1 LFRSASIPS
10 VECGSSGGV
19 VVQFENVEVV
29 YRLQQ
34 THILDVVREYS
45 PKFENVLIVD
55 RVRATANAVCA
66 KFSLQEV
73 T

>member
-1 LFRSASIPS
+1 M
-10 VECGSSGGV
+10 
-19 VVQFENVEVV
+19 QFENVEVV